1 MQDKKATYKLIIAM
15 VIFGTIGLFVRYLS
29 LPSSLIALF

>member
-15 VIFGTIGLFVRYLS
+15 VIFGPMLDFWKKHVFSREE
-29 LPSSLIALF
+29 